1 MMKTLLALLLFTATA
16 WAEPVIVVSDDMDL
30 PQTIITSEGTY
41 IVIPDYTTGKPM
53 AVIETTKTDND

>member
-53 AVIETTKTDND
+53 AVIETTKTNND

>member
-53 AVIETTKTDND
+53 AVIETTKTDKD

>member
-1 MMKTLLALLLFTATA
+1 MKTLLALLLFTATA

-30 PQTIITSEGTY
+30 PQTIVTSEGTY

>member
-1 MMKTLLALLLFTATA
+1 MKTLLALLLFTATA

-53 AVIETTKTDND
+53 AVIETTKTDKD

>member
-1 MMKTLLALLLFTATA
+1 MKTLLALLLFTATA

-30 PQTIITSEGTY
+30 PQTIVTSEGIY

-53 AVIETTKTDND
+53 AVIETTKTDKD

>member
-1 MMKTLLALLLFTATA
+1 MKTLLATLLLFTATA
-16 WAEPVIVVSDDMDL
+16 WAEPVIVVTDDMDL

-53 AVIETTKTDND
+53 AVIEATKSDSD

>member
-1 MMKTLLALLLFTATA
+1 
-16 WAEPVIVVSDDMDL
+16 VVSDDMDL

>member
-1 MMKTLLALLLFTATA
+1 MKTLLALLLFTATA

-53 AVIETTKTDND
+53 AVVETTKTDND